1 MTSEVT
7 IRAYEPRDREAVR
20 QICCDTA
27 DAGEPAESF
36 FPDREVFA
44 DLLTLYY
51 TDYEPSSTWVAEQD
65 GQVVGYLTG
74 CLDTRRFLRAMAW
87 RLVPR
92 TLVKALVRGTLWH
105 RQVLKLLDANL
116 AGWLRGGFR
125 RQVSLGNYPAHL
137 HINLRKDNRGQ
148 QIGRQL
154 VERFLEQARQA
165 GSNGVHAGV
174 SSENERGCRFL
185 ESVGFTPVSRE
196 ARFRSPDS
204 QQAASTIIYGR
215 RF

>member
-1 MTSEVT
+1 MTSQVV
-7 IRAYEPRDREAVR
+7 IRPYEQRDREAVR
-20 QICCDTA
+20 EICCDTA
-27 DAGEPAESF
+27 DGGEPVEAF

-51 TDYEPSSTWVAEQD
+51 TDYESSSTWVAELD

-74 CLDTRRFLRAMAW
+74 CLDTRRFLRVMAW

-92 TLVKALVRGTLWH
+92 TFLKALVRGTLWH
-105 RQVLKLLDANL
+105 PQVVTLLSANL
-116 AGWLRGGFR
+116 GGWLRGGFR
-125 RQVSLGNYPAHL
+125 REVSLWSYPAHL
-137 HINLRKDNRGQ
+137 HVNLRKGNRGQ

-165 GSNGVHAGV
+165 GSNGIHAGI
-174 SSENERGCRFL
+174 SSENERARRLF
-185 ESVGFTPVSRE
+185 ESLGFTLLARE
-196 ARFRSPDS
+196 TRFRSPGT
-204 QQAASTIIYGR
+204 QQPVSTIVYGK